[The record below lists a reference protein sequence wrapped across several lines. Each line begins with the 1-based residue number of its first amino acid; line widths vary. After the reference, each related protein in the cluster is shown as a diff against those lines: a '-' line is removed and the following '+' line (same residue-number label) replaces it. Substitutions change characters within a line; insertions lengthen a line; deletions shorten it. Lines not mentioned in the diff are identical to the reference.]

1 MKFKD
6 LKPGDVFR
14 IPSPWKDIPDRH
26 YMKVVNKDAPHLNA
40 VAVYHWRAGT
50 LDYAHDDT
58 EVIKVH
64 STYCGD

>member
-26 YMKVVNKDAPHLNA
+26 YMKVVSHDTRLNA
-40 VAVYHWRAGT
+40 VAMYHWRAGT
-50 LDYAHDDT
+50 LDYVLDDT

-64 STYCGD
+64 STYSGD

>member
-1 MKFKD
+1 MKFSQ
-6 LKPGDVFR
+6 LKGGDVFR
-14 IPSPWKDIPDRH
+14 VKSPWPDIPDRH
-26 YMKVVNKDAPHLNA
+26 YMKVASQDTHFNA

-50 LDYAHDDT
+50 LDYVLDDT